1 MKPGST
7 TAHANHDESLVV
19 RLYGNDVG
27 PEERSRALDLVAG
40 CEECAALFADLG
52 QIASATVE
60 LPIPA
65 RPRDF
70 SLTAEDAT
78 RLRPER
84 QARGR
89 SFWRGMS
96 GSLGGA
102 FAALGLAGILVA
114 GATTA
119 FAPAAQT
126 ASLAYSSSQED
137 QAGNQNARG
146 AAAGASS
153 AQPNA
158 AVESAGTGSA
168 ASNSDGTKLAAVSPA
183 PSFGESA
190 SLAVRQPVPSPSATP
205 QGVGAAPLSP
215 AQPSSSG
222 SVDTRLVVLIVSAGL
237 LLIGLLLLFG
247 PRLRSRRIR
256 S

>member
-1 MKPGST
+1 MKTGSAT
-7 TAHANHDESLVV
+7 GHANHDESLVV

-52 QIASATVE
+52 QIAWATAAR
-60 LPIPA
+60 PTPA
-65 RPRDF
+65 RPREF
-70 SLTAEDAT
+70 TLTAADAA
-78 RLRPER
+78 RLRPEP

-89 SFWRGMS
+89 SLWRGLTR
-96 GSLGGA
+96 SLGGA
-102 FAALGLAGILVA
+102 FAALGLAGILIA
-114 GATTA
+114 GATTT
-119 FAPAAQT
+119 FAPAAQP
-126 ASLAYSSSQED
+126 ASLPYSNSQED
-137 QAGNQNARG
+137 QAGNQNALG
-146 AAAGASS
+146 AGLVPPS

-158 AVESAGTGSA
+158 AAESAGTGSA
-168 ASNSDGTKLAAVSPA
+168 ASSSDATKLAAVPPA
-183 PSFGESA
+183 ASFGESA
-190 SLAVRQPVPSPSATP
+190 SLAVRQPVSSPSATR

-215 AQPSSSG
+215 AQPSSGG